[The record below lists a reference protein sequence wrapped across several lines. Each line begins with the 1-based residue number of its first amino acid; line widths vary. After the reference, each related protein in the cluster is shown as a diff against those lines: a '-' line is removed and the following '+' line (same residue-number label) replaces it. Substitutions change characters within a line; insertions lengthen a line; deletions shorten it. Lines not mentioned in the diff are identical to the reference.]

1 MQLTTSRTFTIT
13 LSEEEAEEIARFLVN
28 HLDGMICCIPD
39 HVIKLSNVL
48 NTELTVEVS

>member
-28 HLDGMICCIPD
+28 HLDGMICIHD

>member
-13 LSEEEAEEIARFLVN
+13 LSEEEAEEIARFLEKHV
-28 HLDGMICCIPD
+28 DGMICIPD